1 MEKYGYKKNENKNCF
16 FEDESKC
23 TKDEVLEILNE
34 APEYRDFFVEYMETF
49 NENCFVRYSKEKK
62 WEDEYY
68 YENEIAG
75 IQIIKTKPE
84 KIEKLN
90 SNEKILKEGDFLM
103 EGDFEII
110 KIALTYKYDNAQKKH
125 VYNMK
130 IEYERRFH
138 IKWDVYNK
146 RFEFEKSSFFSMI
159 YMNNYYDAVILH
171 KYGKRQFWSNLK
183 FNDLPNFISSEVSP
197 LVKIWWMI
205 VKKLA
210 EKNWFFK
217 DVLND
222 FEKYGGKYMIRYETF
237 WKIPFSFEKA
247 IKLNSSKEFLARYGK
262 VTKSLRKLPIP
273 LAFNLMKCGIKYE
286 PIIKHCVE
294 NIWLCLYF
302 LYESFSQTKLLKEK
316 ERKETLCIPL
326 FKSMHVVSW
335 TWDYDSSQDGEA
347 EFQNIYKGYH
357 YVEGYELVPDIFN
370 MLKVLEEPVNFK
382 KMIEED
388 KAEKY
393 HDELVK
399 RFNLKEAEK
408 IPDRKLKIHKDYK
421 KLIEALRNKYELID
435 NEKRLYLEGLMQ
447 ENCVYSYLHYIENG
461 ECVVFSY
468 VDDNKRFTIEF
479 YMTDGIYYINQLS
492 GKYNSREGTEKISDE
507 LHIILKKLNRSK

>member
-103 EGDFEII
+103 EGDFEIV

-171 KYGKRQFWSNLK
+171 KYGKRQFWSSLK

-197 LVKIWWMI
+197 LVKIWWMT
-205 VKKLA
+205 VEKLA

-217 DVLND
+217 DILND
-222 FEKYGGKYMIRYETF
+222 FEKYSRKYMIRYETL
-237 WKIPFSFEKA
+237 WKIPFSFE
-247 IKLNSSKEFLARYGK
+247 RY
-262 VTKSLRKLPIP
+262 SI
-273 LAFNLMKCGIKYE
+273 
-286 PIIKHCVE
+286 
-294 NIWLCLYF
+294 
-302 LYESFSQTKLLKEK
+302 
-316 ERKETLCIPL
+316 
-326 FKSMHVVSW
+326 
-335 TWDYDSSQDGEA
+335 
-347 EFQNIYKGYH
+347 
-357 YVEGYELVPDIFN
+357 
-370 MLKVLEEPVNFK
+370 
-382 KMIEED
+382 
-388 KAEKY
+388 
-393 HDELVK
+393 
-399 RFNLKEAEK
+399 
-408 IPDRKLKIHKDYK
+408 
-421 KLIEALRNKYELID
+421 
-435 NEKRLYLEGLMQ
+435 
-447 ENCVYSYLHYIENG
+447 
-461 ECVVFSY
+461 
-468 VDDNKRFTIEF
+468 
-479 YMTDGIYYINQLS
+479 
-492 GKYNSREGTEKISDE
+492 
-507 LHIILKKLNRSK
+507 

>member
-103 EGDFEII
+103 EGDFEIV

-171 KYGKRQFWSNLK
+171 KYGKRQFWSSLK

-197 LVKIWWMI
+197 LVKIWWMT
-205 VKKLA
+205 VEKLA

-217 DVLND
+217 DILND
-222 FEKYGGKYMIRYETF
+222 FEKYSGKYMIRYETL

-302 LYESFSQTKLLKEK
+302 LYKSFSQTKFLKEK
-316 ERKETLCIPL
+316 ERKETVFIPL
-326 FKSMHVVSW
+326 FKSMHVASW

-347 EFQNIYKGYH
+347 EFRNIYNGYH
-357 YVEGYELVPDIFN
+357 YVEGYELVPDIFD
-370 MLKVLEEPVNFK
+370 MLKTLEEPVDFK
-382 KMIEED
+382 KMADED
-388 KAEKY
+388 RAWKY

-399 RFNLKEAEK
+399 KINMKEAEE
-408 IPDRKLKIHKDYK
+408 IPDRKLKIHKNYK
-421 KLIEALRNKYELID
+421 RLIEALGDKYELID

-447 ENCVYSYLHYIENG
+447 GNCVYSYLRYIENG

-468 VDDNKRFTIEF
+468 VDNDNKRFTIEF

-492 GKYNSREGTEKISDE
+492 GKYNSTEGTEKISDK
-507 LHIILKKLNRSK
+507 LRAILKELNKG